1 MNLIK
6 MAKMY
11 MENPVKLNN
20 LLKKHKETENF
31 TNESVLLITKELNKM
46 EEEFFE
52 KNQDSFFYTAKIK
65 DFNLDFDGNLE
76 GFEYYYDTAVYDI
89 KEKQTYSAM
98 GFSFTELANMSILND
113 SLLVYDEDIVY
124 LELIFELSWFGYTE
138 AESNNN
144 QNKFFKELD
153 ESIEECKDSNNIKTL
168 NMEDLREELGLPEPK
183 DESFY
188 RENLL
193 KYSNEVNEYNKLEF
207 DKLNIKIAYNEGGE
221 L

>member
-6 MAKMY
+6 MAKTY
-11 MENPVKLNN
+11 MENPIKLNN

-31 TNESVLLITKELNKM
+31 TNESVLLITTELNKM
-46 EEEFFE
+46 QEEFFD
-52 KNQDSFFYTAKIK
+52 KNQDVFFYAAKIK

-76 GFEYYYDTAVYDI
+76 GFEYYYDTAIYNV
-89 KEKQTYSAM
+89 KEKQTYSSM
-98 GFSFTELANMSILND
+98 GFIFAELANMPIWEN

-138 AESNNN
+138 EEADNN

-153 ESIEECKDSNNIKTL
+153 ESVEECKDSNNIETL
-168 NMEDLREELGLPEPK
+168 NMEDLRDKLGLPAPK
-183 DESFY
+183 DKNFY

-193 KYSNEVNEYNKLEF
+193 KYSNEINKYNKLEF
-207 DKLNIKIAYNEGGE
+207 DKLNIVTICNKGGKI
-221 L
+221 